1 MAILGY
7 ARVSTDHQSLDQQHD
22 ALTAAGVDRVF
33 TDKISGTR
41 DDRPGLAALLDYA
54 RDGDTVVVVALDRL
68 GRSLAGIVRT
78 IETLRERG
86 VMLRSLREGIDYS
99 TPVGRM
105 VAGIFASL
113 AEYEREL
120 IHERAAVARQ
130 AARARGRQ
138 IGRPRALTSDQIR
151 LAQRMR
157 EAGEPVS
164 VICTALKVARSTLYR
179 ALGNVEQAGGGAR
192 GSSASTDRLQPA
204 DSQFA

>member
-1 MAILGY
+1 MATLGY

-22 ALTAAGVDRVF
+22 ALTAAGCDRIF
-33 TDKISGTR
+33 TDTMSGTR

-54 RDGDTVVVVALDRL
+54 REGDTVVVVALDRL

-78 IETLRERG
+78 IKTLTERAI
-86 VMLRSLREGIDYS
+86 MLQSLREGIDYS

-130 AARARGRQ
+130 AARARGKQ
-138 IGRPRALTSDQIR
+138 TGRPRALSADQVR
-151 LAQRMR
+151 LARRMR
-157 EAGEPVS
+157 EAGESVS
-164 VICTALKVARSTLYR
+164 TIRATLGVARSTVYR
-179 ALGNVEQAGGGAR
+179 AFTDVERDTEPAVAG
-192 GSSASTDRLQPA
+192 
-204 DSQFA
+204 

>member
-1 MAILGY
+1 MATLGY

-22 ALTAAGVDRVF
+22 ALAAAGVDRVF

-41 DDRPGLAALLDYA
+41 EDRPGLAALLDYA
-54 RDGDTVVVVALDRL
+54 REGDTVVVVALDRL

-78 IETLRERG
+78 VETLNERG

-99 TPVGRM
+99 TAVGRM
-105 VAGIFASL
+105 VAGIFAAL

-130 AARARGRQ
+130 AARARGKQ
-138 IGRPRALTSDQIR
+138 TGRPRALTPDQVRIAR
-151 LAQRMR
+151 RMR

-179 ALGNVEQAGGGAR
+179 ALGDAEQDTAELTA
-192 GSSASTDRLQPA
+192 AH
-204 DSQFA
+204 

>member
-1 MAILGY
+1 MATLGY

-22 ALTAAGVDRVF
+22 ALNAAGVDRVF

-54 RDGDTVVVVALDRL
+54 REGDTVVVVALDRL
-68 GRSLAGIVRT
+68 GRFLAGIVRT
-78 IETLRERG
+78 VETLNERG

-99 TPVGRM
+99 TAVGRM

-130 AARARGRQ
+130 AARARGKQ
-138 IGRPRALTSDQIR
+138 TGRPRALTPDQIR
-151 LAQRMR
+151 VARRMR
-157 EAGEPVS
+157 EAGES
-164 VICTALKVARSTLYR
+164 VATICTTLRVARSTVYR
-179 ALGNVEQAGGGAR
+179 AFNDVEQDTKSAVAG
-192 GSSASTDRLQPA
+192 
-204 DSQFA
+204 

>member
-1 MAILGY
+1 MRHTNMATLGY

-22 ALTAAGVDRVF
+22 ALTAAGCDRIF
-33 TDKISGTR
+33 TDTMSGTR

-54 RDGDTVVVVALDRL
+54 REGDTVVVVALDRL

-78 IETLRERG
+78 IETLTERG
-86 VMLRSLREGIDYS
+86 IMLRSLREGIDYS

-130 AARARGRQ
+130 AARARGKQ
-138 IGRPRALTSDQIR
+138 TGRPRALSPDQVR
-151 LAQRMR
+151 LARRMR
-157 EAGEPVS
+157 EAGESVS
-164 VICTALKVARSTLYR
+164 TIRSALGVARSTVYR
-179 ALGNVEQAGGGAR
+179 AFTDAERDTEPVLAG
-192 GSSASTDRLQPA
+192 
-204 DSQFA
+204 

>member
-1 MAILGY
+1 MGMAILGY

-22 ALTAAGVDRVF
+22 ALTAAGVDRIF
-33 TDKISGTR
+33 SDTISGTR

-54 RDGDTVVVVALDRL
+54 REGDTVVVVALDRL

-78 IETLRERG
+78 IETLTERAI
-86 VMLRSLREGIDYS
+86 MLRSLREGIDYS

-130 AARARGRQ
+130 AARARGKQ
-138 IGRPRALTSDQIR
+138 TGRPRALSADQVR
-151 LAQRMR
+151 LARRMR
-157 EAGEPVS
+157 EAGESVS
-164 VICTALKVARSTLYR
+164 TICTTLRVARSTVYR
-179 ALGNVEQAGGGAR
+179 AFTDAERDTEPALAG
-192 GSSASTDRLQPA
+192 
-204 DSQFA
+204 

>member
-1 MAILGY
+1 MATLGY

-41 DDRPGLAALLDYA
+41 DDRPGLAGLLDYA
-54 RDGDTVVVVALDRL
+54 REGDTVVVVALDRL

-78 IETLRERG
+78 VETLNERG
-86 VMLRSLREGIDYS
+86 VLLRSLREGIDYS
-99 TPVGRM
+99 TAVVRM
-105 VAGIFASL
+105 VAGIFAAL

-130 AARARGRQ
+130 AARARSKQ
-138 IGRPRALTSDQIR
+138 TGRPRALTPDQVRIAR
-151 LAQRMR
+151 RMR

-179 ALGNVEQAGGGAR
+179 ALGDAEQDTAALTAVR
-192 GSSASTDRLQPA
+192 
-204 DSQFA
+204 